1 MINRKLYIEPA
12 PKPKSYYEQLATD
25 EEIRSLLNES
35 ELEKEFLINRSK
47 SRQGSRAENSKIKV
61 IDWKETDFYRNCVS
75 GKLKPYN
82 HSHDPKFFTETE
94 IDYVI
99 DMIQTRF
106 NNFIKGNYC
115 IWIRFEF
122 ASYRKLRQFN

>member
-1 MINRKLYIEPA
+1 M
-12 PKPKSYYEQLATD
+12 ATD

-47 SRQGSRAENSKIKV
+47 SKQGARPKNSKLKV
-61 IDWKETDFYRNCVS
+61 IDWKQTKFYTNCVS

-82 HSHDPKFFTETE
+82 HSHDPKFFTESE

-106 NNFIKGNYC
+106 NDFIKGT
-115 IWIRFEF
+115 F
-122 ASYRKLRQFN
+122 